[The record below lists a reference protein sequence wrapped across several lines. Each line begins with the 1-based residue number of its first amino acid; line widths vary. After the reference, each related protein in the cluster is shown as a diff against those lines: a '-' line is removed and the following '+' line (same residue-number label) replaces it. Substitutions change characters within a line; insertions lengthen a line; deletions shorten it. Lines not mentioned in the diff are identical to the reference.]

1 MNLTNHQST
10 VLTNLLNSDSRIVQ
24 LVGAGGVGKSHTISE
39 FVKENHDDY
48 NIVLTGT
55 THRAVRNV
63 SDMCDDIEGKTIH
76 SFLGFNLGADND
88 GGYALRKKK
97 NFQPEKCDYLI
108 IDESSMMTRQLIAE
122 VEAFVKAGLVS
133 KKVILVGDE
142 VQLQIDKFANLSRY
156 PKFELQEQMR
166 QKHTNTLSETLK
178 MLREQIESNGKAF
191 DIKHEDEVLE
201 LYDDHKAFLY
211 AYRESKHQKV
221 IIAYTNQT
229 VSAYNRNIKKYIHNH
244 DDIFNAGDLVYP
256 MSPVINGDK
265 IVIKNR
271 QVVQILKV
279 VKKDN
284 YHVLYTAEG
293 TIQVPDTKTWL
304 NAQLEP
310 LAESKDW
317 RRYYALKESYNFV
330 HHTFAG
336 TAHSLQG
343 ASVDE
348 VWIDYTDIQ
357 PPNDPAGF
365 EKMRILYVALSR
377 AKIKAH
383 IFYGNKRDYKG
394 LK

>member
-1 MNLTNHQST
+1 MQLT
-10 VLTNLLNSDSRIVQ
+10 
-24 LVGAGGVGKSHTISE
+24 GAGGVGKSHTISE
-39 FVKENHDDY
+39 FVKENI
-48 NIVLTGT
+48 NNKVIALTGT

-63 SDMCDDIEGKTIH
+63 SDMCDELEGKTIH
-76 SFLGFNLGADND
+76 SFLGFNLGADYD
-88 GGYALRKKK
+88 GGYTLRKKK
-97 NFQPEKCDYLI
+97 NFQPSPCDYLI
-108 IDESSMMTRQLIAE
+108 IDESSMMTRQLISE
-122 VEAFVKAGLVS
+122 VNLFVKSGLVRD
-133 KKVILVGDE
+133 KVILVGDE
-142 VQLQIDKFANLSRY
+142 VQLQIDKFADLSKY

-178 MLREQIESNGKAF
+178 QLRAEIESNGKAF
-191 DIKHEDEVLE
+191 DIQQEEGVLE
-201 LYDDHKAFLY
+201 LYEDHKEFLSKY
-211 AYRESKHQKV
+211 KESKHQKV

-271 QVVQILKV
+271 QVIQILKV

-284 YHVLYTAEG
+284 YHILYTAEG

-317 RRYYALKESYNFV
+317 RKYYEVKESYNFV

-343 ASVDE
+343 ASVEE

-357 PPNDPAGF
+357 PPNDALGL
-365 EKMRILYVALSR
+365 EAMRILYVALSR
-377 AKIKAH
+377 ARIKAN
-383 IFYGNKRDYKG
+383 IFYGDKRDYKG